1 MSKDHIKSGLADTTD
16 WENEGRHASN
26 VYYRGCLIGYI
37 LELNF
42 QRNHGGNQPF
52 AHDMQYGEEKIDSR
66 RGFTVS
72 KHALQAPQNELLVD
86 ITILNRGNIIGN
98 FRDFYNAS
106 MNYLNHKSTFD
117 NFGRRF
123 GANHHPIIDH
133 SVSVMEEIKKDYTI
147 FNEFTRCVVLNR
159 SGKMIFNSNNEI
171 ESTALATSC
180 EFIENSFGYCLDLIR
195 KDPDMCNRFRTAV
208 YGEFADEVQFEANF
222 EFNFSEQNYVY
233 GTHFLTA
240 MNTCFA
246 NMAKIVPTLGKIS
259 RCSFHLQFKPLKD
272 VVHHNTL
279 NKYSK
284 FQVQGN
290 DVISIQRNVR
300 RGRDVLDLSP
310 VQGIGTLESIPDMP
324 LLLQTIVLR
333 LSRHNL
339 SYGDNSVFER
349 SWDD

>member
-1 MSKDHIKSGLADTTD
+1 
-16 WENEGRHASN
+16 
-26 VYYRGCLIGYI
+26 
-37 LELNF
+37 
-42 QRNHGGNQPF
+42 
-52 AHDMQYGEEKIDSR
+52 MQYGEEKIDSR
-66 RGFTVS
+66 RSFTAR
-72 KHALQAPQNELLVD
+72 KDALAATKDEWLKE

-98 FRDFYNAS
+98 FLDFYNFS
-106 MNYLNHKSTFD
+106 VDYSTHITPPNYSSYSSRTRSYDIKT
-117 NFGRRF
+117 
-123 GANHHPIIDH
+123 IIATLAIYKE
-133 SVSVMEEIKKDYTI
+133 SP
-147 FNEFTRCVVLNR
+147 RCVVLNR
-159 SGKMIFNSNNEI
+159 SGKMIFSSNNEI

-195 KDPDMCNRFRTAV
+195 KDPDMRNRFRTAV
-208 YGEFADEVQFEANF
+208 YGEFDDEVQFEAGF
-222 EFNFSEQNYVY
+222 EFNLSEQNYVY

-246 NMAKIVPTLGKIS
+246 NMAKIVPTLGYIS
-259 RCSFHLQFKPLKD
+259 GWSFSLQFKPFKD
-272 VVHHNTL
+272 NVHNGSL

-310 VQGIGTLESIPDMP
+310 AQGIGTLKSIPDMP

-339 SYGDNSVFER
+339 SYGDNSVFEK